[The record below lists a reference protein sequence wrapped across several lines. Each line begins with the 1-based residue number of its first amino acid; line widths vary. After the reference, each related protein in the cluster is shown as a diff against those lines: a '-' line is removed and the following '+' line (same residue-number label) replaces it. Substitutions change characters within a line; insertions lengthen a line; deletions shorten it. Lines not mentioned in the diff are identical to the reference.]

1 MSLKTSIII
10 TKTAVSDPEESI
22 APQHSPFYLA
32 SSGDSGYRMRLEG
45 NRAFSDVYEL
55 RSPLGSD
62 VCDAFQRTA
71 APGVPG

>member
-1 MSLKTSIII
+1 VSLKTSIII

-32 SSGDSGYRMRLEG
+32 SSGDSGYRMSLEG
-45 NRAFSDVYEL
+45 NRTSSDVNEL

-62 VCDAFQRTA
+62 GCDASQRTA
-71 APGVPG
+71 ATGIPG